1 MEDDS
6 SVSRGKK
13 HPEKIK
19 KRRAGRTRRSASSRP
34 LPSPPVP
41 SLTVIY
47 PQRKQ
52 NKQNKPLCFKIFPL
66 FRNEL
71 EGNCPSGAGTEN
83 ASLKCA
89 ADSSALSPHIRALC
103 RGDARSPDGP
113 RGAVRGR
120 AGNRARCRSAN
131 KCRLCPWAAGRAP
144 ARGGGGGVFCSAP
157 RRYGLS
163 GVGSV
168 LQGEASLRFSSTVC
182 GGDIQKRLG
191 SVKPGALG
199 TRRTSHA

>member
-13 HPEKIK
+13 HPEKNK
-19 KRRAGRTRRSASSRP
+19 KKKGRADPALSI

-47 PQRKQ
+47 LQRKQ